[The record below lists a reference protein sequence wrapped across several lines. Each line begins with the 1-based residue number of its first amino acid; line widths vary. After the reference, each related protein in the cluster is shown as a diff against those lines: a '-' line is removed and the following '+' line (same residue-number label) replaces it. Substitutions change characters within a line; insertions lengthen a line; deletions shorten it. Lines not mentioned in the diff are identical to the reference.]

1 MRRGCG
7 YGRGNLFNALERGGG
22 RMKGFQRA
30 GERGMSHPTPPL
42 FLLLFNPTSSEVSLL
57 LVVSQAGSQPYA
69 S

>member
-1 MRRGCG
+1 MGEG
-7 YGRGNLFNALERGGG
+7 IFLMPWKEGGG